1 LPVASTATDGAAG
14 GGETRV
20 VVIGIDGNDAAEADG
35 SGVAEGTG
43 IFKQGGII
51 YMLEPVTSQRINEV
65 ATPSI

>member
-1 LPVASTATDGAAG
+1 LLLLQLAALLG
-14 GGETRV
+14 GRETR

-51 YMLEPVTSQRINEV
+51 YMLEPITSQRINEV
-65 ATPSI
+65 ATPSM